1 MLPQYSALPLTVLAA
16 KLVPAFLRRGEAI
29 QRVVIEGLVA
39 TAIAIVVDVP
49 DIAVVTARSA
59 IARVE
64 VIFQIKQITGIAL
77 SDAVAGHEAGG
88 AGDAADLQA
97 LVVLVNVGDG
107 GAVGHAGKHARG
119 IVSCAGHII
128 NRMGR
133 VEG

>member
-1 MLPQYSALPLTVLAA
+1 YSALPLTVLAA
-16 KLVPAFLRRGEAI
+16 QLVPAFLRRGEAI

-107 GAVGHAGKHARG
+107 
-119 IVSCAGHII
+119 
-128 NRMGR
+128 
-133 VEG
+133 